1 MAAKTNAQVGEGF
14 GSPLLTLSGDTEMSN
29 DATDTPDATPDHSS
43 PVLSRLTR
51 AQVFARDPE
60 ETTQEDIDFIVAELR
75 KINERNRKAR
85 ADDAAVAEGAAKIKK
100 ANAVAKKKK
109 DTTKVAANI
118 LDTQL

>member
-1 MAAKTNAQVGEGF
+1 
-14 GSPLLTLSGDTEMSN
+14 MSD
-29 DATDTPDATPDHSS
+29 DATDTPAAGTVDNP
-43 PVLSRLTR
+43 PVLNRLTR

-85 ADDAAVAEGAAKIKK
+85 RDDAAIVEGAAKIKK

-109 DTTKVAANI
+109 AGPLPADL
-118 LDTQL
+118 LDAKL

>member
-1 MAAKTNAQVGEGF
+1 
-14 GSPLLTLSGDTEMSN
+14 MSD
-29 DATDTPDATPDHSS
+29 DATDTPAAGPVDNP
-43 PVLSRLTR
+43 PVLNRLTR

-85 ADDAAVAEGAAKIKK
+85 KDDEAIAEGTAKLKK

-109 DTTKVAANI
+109 AGPLPADL
-118 LDTQL
+118 LDAKL

>member
-1 MAAKTNAQVGEGF
+1 MVDQTNAETITGAGDTASATAS
-14 GSPLLTLSGDTEMSN
+14 SPLT
-29 DATDTPDATPDHSS
+29 
-43 PVLSRLTR
+43 RLTR

-85 ADDAAVAEGAAKIKK
+85 ADDEAVAAGIAKIKK

-109 DTTKVAANI
+109 APLPANI
-118 LDTQL
+118 LDTKL